1 MPNRPTP
8 TIRRVFL
15 ILILALAATVLAAG
29 AAGARAAFPGAPGPI
44 AVSNS
49 DGIELIDPQSG
60 AQRQLLGRIE
70 DGSSQ
75 TAFFPSGEAVAYIGS
90 RLPACAPLPP
100 GPKPCVTEY
109 ALFVKSLAESD
120 PDAPGRMVVPWG
132 TLLERSLG
140 VSADGTR
147 IVFAA
152 RTPQMPLTGGALEL
166 YSVSAEGGPITRLTR
181 NRVFD
186 GDPEVSPDGRRIAF
200 VRRVHGLGQIFTMRA
215 NGTDVVRLTHDPYRD
230 RMPSWSPDGRTIA
243 FFSRTDSSND
253 AGYGR
258 EDIFTVSTAD
268 GRERRLTHPS
278 LDDRYPAFSPDGR
291 QIAFVRHTPRGGY
304 GIWLVDRDGSD
315 AHPLPGAPPS
325 FAYDSLDWGPSSSV
339 DYLPGSSA
347 SP

>member
-1 MPNRPTP
+1 MLDRPES
-8 TIRRVFL
+8 TIRL
-15 ILILALAATVLAAG
+15 AILLLALTMAVIAACAG
-29 AAGARAAFPGAPGPI
+29 GARAAFPGAPGPI

-49 DGIELIDPQSG
+49 DGIELIDPATG
-60 AQRQLLGRIE
+60 ATRQFLGRIE

-75 TAFFPSGEAVAYIGS
+75 VSFFPSGEEIAYVGS
-90 RLPACAPLPP
+90 RLPACASLPA
-100 GPKPCVTEY
+100 GPTPCVTEY
-109 ALFVKSLAESD
+109 ALFVKSMTETD
-120 PDAPGRMVVPWG
+120 PDAAGRMVVPWG

-147 IVFAA
+147 IFFAA
-152 RTPQMPLTGGALEL
+152 RSPRSPLKGGGLEL
-166 YSVSAEGGPITRLTR
+166 YSVSADGGPITRLTR

-200 VRRVHGLGQIFTMRA
+200 VRRVHGLGQIFTMRT
-215 NGTDVVRLTHDPYRD
+215 NGTDVVRLTHDRYRD

-243 FFSRTDSSND
+243 FFSRTDRPNA

-291 QIAFVRHTPRGGY
+291 QIAFVRQTVLGGP

-315 AHPLPGAPPS
+315 AHPLPGAPP
-325 FAYDSLDWGPSSSV
+325 FAYESLDWGPSPSV
-339 DYLPGSSA
+339 DYLPG
-347 SP
+347 

>member
-1 MPNRPTP
+1 MLDRPTP
-8 TIRRVFL
+8 TIRRVFV
-15 ILILALAATVLAAG
+15 IAILALAATVLAAG

-60 AQRQLLGRIE
+60 APRQLLGRIE

-120 PDAPGRMVVPWG
+120 PDAPGRMVVAWG

-166 YSVSAEGGPITRLTR
+166 YSVSADGGPITRLTH

-215 NGTDVVRLTHDPYRD
+215 NGTDVVRLTHGVQAERLILPR
-230 RMPSWSPDGRTIA
+230 RT
-243 FFSRTDSSND
+243 TDLRPQNHS
-253 AGYGR
+253 G
-258 EDIFTVSTAD
+258 
-268 GRERRLTHPS
+268 
-278 LDDRYPAFSPDGR
+278 
-291 QIAFVRHTPRGGY
+291 
-304 GIWLVDRDGSD
+304 
-315 AHPLPGAPPS
+315 GAPPARLEIR
-325 FAYDSLDWGPSSSV
+325 FRFDGGTPSATRDEGLSGFGRTPFRPPLGDETTSRRQRRGGTRRPRPRVARRDFIPEERSSGW
-339 DYLPGSSA
+339 PR
-347 SP
+347 